1 MVAKSA
7 NIKRTVLAVTL
18 DPRVP
23 NLSKVSTKHWI
34 SIVFEDPYLR
44 EVFPQPPLLAYKR
57 QHNLSDFLI
66 RAKLLPKE
74 RKYTKRK
81 ANGMKKC
88 GKNCLICPYIRER
101 KTLEGKGFT
110 WTIKD
115 EVNCKTKNIVTTG
128 LSATHQNAKK
138 FI

>member
-1 MVAKSA
+1 M
-7 NIKRTVLAVTL
+7 
-18 DPRVP
+18 P
-23 NLSKVSTKHWI
+23 NLAKVSTKHWR
-34 SIVFEDPYLR
+34 SMVFEDPYL
-44 EVFPQPPLLAYKR
+44 
-57 QHNLSDFLI
+57 
-66 RAKLLPKE
+66 
-74 RKYTKRK
+74 
-81 ANGMKKC
+81 KC
-88 GKNCLICPYIRER
+88 DKNCLICPYIRER